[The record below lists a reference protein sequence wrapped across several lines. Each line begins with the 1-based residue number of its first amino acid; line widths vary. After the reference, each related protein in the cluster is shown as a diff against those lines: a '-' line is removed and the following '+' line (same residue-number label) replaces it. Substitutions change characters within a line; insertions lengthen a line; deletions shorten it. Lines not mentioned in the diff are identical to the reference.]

1 MPIDDDRGHIR
12 TTVLRAAT
20 LVGVSTWLA
29 WLVPL
34 GAWAGL
40 YVWPL
45 LALAAGYATGS
56 SPAVAGWAAALAAG
70 AAGRGAEAA
79 VLVAI
84 GPSAA
89 VWVHRH
95 ELVRRRGSDGGR
107 RTAATIGLSVL
118 DTADLV

>member
-1 MPIDDDRGHIR
+1 MSIEDDRGRVR

-45 LALAAGYATGS
+45 LALAAGYATEV

-70 AAGRGAEAA
+70 TAGRGDAAA

-95 ELVRRRGSDGGR
+95 ELVRRRGSGGR
-107 RTAATIGLSVL
+107 RAAATIGLSVL